1 MAQPG
6 MSCESLGCQMSE
18 IAQFSLNYGA
28 MGRFSGSGAAKC
40 RFCLPCHLGMK
51 PTLEFTIRV
60 GSLGSGVGNIM
71 SGG

>member
-1 MAQPG
+1 
-6 MSCESLGCQMSE
+6 
-18 IAQFSLNYGA
+18 